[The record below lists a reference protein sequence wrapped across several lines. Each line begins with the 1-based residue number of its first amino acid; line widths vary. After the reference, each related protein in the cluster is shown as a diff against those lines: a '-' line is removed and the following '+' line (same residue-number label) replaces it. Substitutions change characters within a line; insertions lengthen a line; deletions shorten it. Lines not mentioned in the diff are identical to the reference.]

1 MFLIKFYLDNNQ
13 DFVIKKMFNILVQL
27 YLKKV

>member
-13 DFVIKKMFNILVQL
+13 DFIIKKMFNILVQL